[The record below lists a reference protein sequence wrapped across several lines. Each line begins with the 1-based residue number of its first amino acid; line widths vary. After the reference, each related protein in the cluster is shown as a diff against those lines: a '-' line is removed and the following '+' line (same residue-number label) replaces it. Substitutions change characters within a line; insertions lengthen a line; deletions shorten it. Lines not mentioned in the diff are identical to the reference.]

1 MKQTAFKYIWI
12 VLLLLS
18 VNFFQVSAQWKVGVM
33 AGYTRNELS
42 TSSGYFYD
50 RDYQTYGGFT
60 IGVPVRYEFKDW
72 FALQADLSYVQKNYR
87 MTRGDIY
94 ENIYNNTFNGFI
106 ELPVYAKFSF
116 GGSKLKGFLNLGAY
130 SGVWV
135 ASRVKGE
142 IFNFSENSMYKYN
155 ESVSFDSRRDN
166 RFDGGLLIGI
176 GLQYSITEKLEVFAE
191 GRYYYG
197 LTDLQR
203 NYMEKLMPRY
213 NNTLVFQAGC
223 MFKIGSK

>member
-1 MKQTAFKYIWI
+1 MKQTAFKYRW
-12 VLLLLS
+12 LLLLLMS
-18 VNFFQVSAQWKVGVM
+18 FNFFQMSAQWKIGAM

-50 RDYQTYGGFT
+50 RNYKSYGGFT
-60 IGVPVRYEFKDW
+60 VGVPVRYEFKDW
-72 FALQADLSYVQKNYR
+72 FALQADLSYMQKNYHI
-87 MTRGDIY
+87 TRSDMYSEIY
-94 ENIYNNTFNGFI
+94 SKTFNGFV

-116 GGSKLKGFLNLGAY
+116 GGRKLRGFLNLGAY

-135 ASRVKGE
+135 SRREKGG
-142 IFNFSENSMYKYN
+142 NYSVSEKKVIEYD
-155 ESVSFDSRRDN
+155 ESVPFDSRRDN

-176 GLQYSITEKLEVFAE
+176 GLQYGITDRIEVFAE

-203 NYMEKLMPRY
+203 NYMDGQMPQY
-213 NNTLVFQAGC
+213 NNTLVFQVGC
-223 MFKIGSK
+223 MFKIGNK